1 MNESE
6 DAKMARF
13 VSGLRRDIQ
22 DVVGLQE
29 YSSLQALVHLASKV
43 ESQIARK
50 NALKNSSNDGYYHS
64 SWKNKNKSFSKFPS
78 KDSNSSTSIPTPKSP
93 TKSSS
98 KKCFKCLGY
107 GHIASNCPSKRNMY
121 MDDGVVV
128 SEHESENSRRSSP
141 SRSPSEHESE
151 SPHEGDLLVIRRMLG
166 QVLKPFDE
174 SQREN
179 IFHTRCLINDRLC
192 SLIVDG
198 ESCANVAST
207 RVVDKLGLSTI
218 SHAKPYKL
226 QWLSEVGEIIVNKQV
241 VIAFS
246 IGKYKDEVLYDV
258 VPMEATHILLG
269 RPWQF
274 DRKVFHDGFTSKI
287 SFNFHGH
294 KVILK
299 SLSPKE
305 VPIPRIIDCK
315 LAKDSPTCLN
325 NLVKEYEDVFQDPP
339 KGLPPLRGIEHQ
351 IDFMRGVSL
360 PNRPA
365 YRTNPKEAKDIQEQV
380 EGLIAKR
387 WVQDSMSP
395 CAMTIILVP
404 KKDGTWRMCTDCRA
418 INNITIKYKHPIL
431 RLNDLLDELFGSKIF
446 SKIDLKSGYNQIRIK
461 QGDEWKTA
469 FKTKFGLYE
478 WLIMPFGLTNAP
490 STFM

>member
-1 MNESE
+1 
-6 DAKMARF
+6 MARF

-22 DVVGLQE
+22 DVVELQE
-29 YSSLQALVHLASKV
+29 YSSLQTLVHLASKV
-43 ESQIARK
+43 ESQIAMK
-50 NALKNSSNDGYYHS
+50 NAFKNSSNDGYYHS

-78 KDSNSSTSIPTPKSP
+78 KDSTFKPRDSNSSTSIPTPKSP

-107 GHIASNCPSKRNMY
+107 GHIASNSPSKRNMY
-121 MDDGVVV
+121 MHDGVVV

-151 SPHEGDLLVIRRMLG
+151 SPHEGDLLVIRQMLG

-179 IFHTRCLINDRLC
+179 IFHARCLINDRLC

-226 QWLSEVGEIIVNKQV
+226 QWLTEVGEIIVIKQV
-241 VIAFS
+241 LIAFS
-246 IGKYKDEVLYDV
+246 IGKYKDEVLCDV
-258 VPMEATHILLG
+258 VPIEATHILLG

-294 KVILK
+294 K
-299 SLSPKE
+299 
-305 VPIPRIIDCK
+305 
-315 LAKDSPTCLN
+315 LAKNSPTCLN

-351 IDFMRGVSL
+351 IDFTRGVSL

-418 INNITIKYKHPIL
+418 INKITIKYKHPIL

-478 WLIMPFGLTNAP
+478 WLVMPFGLTDAL